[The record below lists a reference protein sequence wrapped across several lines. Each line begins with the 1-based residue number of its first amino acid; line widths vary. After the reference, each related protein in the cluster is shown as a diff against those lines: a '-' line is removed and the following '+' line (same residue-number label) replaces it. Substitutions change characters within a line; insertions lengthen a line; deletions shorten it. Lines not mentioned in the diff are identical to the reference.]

1 MTVGQL
7 IQYLS
12 GKYSGLPYH
21 LTVVPAATIG
31 GYGNPKSLTTLLSV
45 EHDLQDALLTLTVS
59 GNELKSRKLVWKVS
73 LGRVTLTREFRPQ
86 VITYVGS
93 TSYASVVFDVS
104 QILTKKGKYELK
116 ISCESAETINVDAI
130 SVTGFVP
137 IDGSRV
143 ELRYLAGVAAIAP
156 QETIQINIDNEEAGE
171 AGIIM
176 VLSAPSRT
184 AVLEVSASGK
194 KLGEFRGV
202 FGTDE
207 IIFKGKLPEPKS
219 SLIIKHLK
227 ESAVHYPKWALIHE
241 VLVYRPITP
250 GPVIDVKAELKEEN
264 KVIIELINFGSSP
277 VKDLLVVGISA
288 GMMAF
293 REVIDELKSGENV
306 TIVKE
311 VEKIAQPFIVRAIYY
326 GMWGQTVKS
335 VKLQ

>member
-21 LTVVPAATIG
+21 LTVVPSTTIG
-31 GYGNPKSLTTLLSV
+31 GYGNPKSLTTLLSID
-45 EHDLQDALLTLTVS
+45 HDLQDTLLTLTIS
-59 GNELKSRKLVWKVS
+59 GRELKSRKLMWKVS

-86 VITYVGS
+86 VITRVGS

-116 ISCESAETINVDAI
+116 ISCESAETINVDAVSI
-130 SVTGFVP
+130 TGFVP
-137 IDGSRV
+137 VDGSRI
-143 ELRYLAGVAAIAP
+143 ELRYMAGVAAIAP
-156 QETIQINIDNEEAGE
+156 QETIHINVDNEEPGE

-176 VLSAPSRT
+176 VLSVPSRT
-184 AVLEVSASGK
+184 AVLEVSTSGK
-194 KLGEFRGV
+194 KLGEFKGV

-207 IIFKGKLPEPKS
+207 IIIKGNLPEPKS
-219 SLIIKHLK
+219 SLLIKHLK
-227 ESAVHYPKWALIHE
+227 GGAVHYPKWALVHE

-250 GPVIDVKAELKEEN
+250 GPVIDVNAELKDNN
-264 KVIIELINFGSSP
+264 KIVIELINSGSSP
-277 VKDLLVVGISA
+277 VRDLLVVGISA

-293 REVIDELKSGENV
+293 REVIDELKSGENI
-306 TIVKE
+306 TLVKE
-311 VEKIAQPFIVRAIYY
+311 VEKISQPFIIRAIYY

-335 VKLQ
+335 VRLQ